1 MFEAGEEASCIEEG
15 EIGRIPERRKGGYSH
30 VGRLVLSFV
39 YCGVK
44 ELRSIQEASSMSL
57 LSQWI
62 TGLDL
67 QSSK

>member
-1 MFEAGEEASCIEEG
+1 MLGEEC
-15 EIGRIPERRKGGYSH
+15 Y
-30 VGRLVLSFV
+30 RLYIVEL
-39 YCGVK
+39 K